1 MNDAQ
6 PPVPPSAGRVRLD
19 AEVLK
24 AIRHELGLS
33 QEAFALACFERQL
46 CVSIASVK
54 RAETGKSLLLRTA
67 RHLAEFHGL
76 PLQSL
81 LLPGAPDEDV
91 TPLFDVGELRRESD
105 VSQLDGRL
113 VQLLCVW
120 PVSDRERP
128 VIEASLQDDGA
139 MLMPPP
145 SLDAVLAV
153 FGLPK
158 TQRGDLA
165 RCLSA
170 ASRWRDRH
178 VLISGGKWMDP
189 VLEWPHDCMQTW
201 VRRQAPAI
209 YVHCSMF
216 GQVRALHQVEAVSH
230 VELGRMGAAHRQVR
244 RQFALAG
251 RQHELRLHGSLLNS
265 VLSDQQ
271 SQVMLVQ
278 GMAGMGK
285 SRLLAEMIDMAQQH
299 FLCAVLVEIQ
309 DFGGDRHREVCG
321 SLLKSLL
328 DLHEVTPFWDQLVS
342 QRVAHVGLS
351 ADQMLVCKEMLA
363 MSLSAEERM
372 VLQAMGHA
380 TRSQLLVQLL
390 VRIISRMA
398 LQRPMLIVVE
408 DAHWASASTIETL
421 ARVMA
426 ACHESQVLWV
436 LSGRVEEPQRLAD
449 LQRMIP
455 DVAVTSLSLAPLRPA
470 EVKDLLHQFGH
481 VDEAWRT
488 QCMQRAQGHPLF
500 LTQLLMADRHEQLPD
515 NFQHLLQVRL
525 DEVSPQDRHALRLAA
540 VLGQPFNTDDIHALM
555 PTPGYELDALVQH
568 CLLRHLDGDRFDF
581 LHALIRQGIYE
592 VLPFRQR
599 EAMHVQV
606 AQHFESRD
614 ASLYAQ
620 HLHLAR
626 QAQAPAA
633 LLSAARQRHEDFDH
647 EAALS
652 LLLMY
657 GDVDY
662 APRDA
667 YAHAMVLG
675 DVHAKM
681 GSMPQAR
688 GAYEQAVVHAPD
700 VVARLKAKVALAGVL
715 NVLEELTAEEAL
727 IDEALPEAEAAGAL
741 AQLAALH
748 YLKGN
753 LYFPRGDV
761 QRSRMHHGL
770 AMAHAQQAGA
780 ARLQAQALSGLGDSY
795 YAEGLMHT
803 ANDHFVRCLRLCD
816 AHSLRDIEASNR
828 FMLATTQIYLCHTP
842 QALTEAAASAALAR
856 RVGNRRA
863 EVVSRLTASW
873 VELGAGRP
881 QEALFHVNE
890 GLMISRAMGAMRF
903 EPFLQEAQARA
914 LYAAGDES
922 QAQRVIQYALDSV
935 ERLKLHAF
943 IGPWVMGTWALL
955 HSQDDRALAMIE
967 RGQAQIERGCVAHNV
982 YRFHASAME
991 VCTLNGHH
999 EVARRL
1005 GEAWLQR
1012 TGQEP
1017 TPWVSLLHAFM
1028 LQCQESDALPHPDHP
1043 AWMALREQQILHVL
1057 LKLPRVLL
1065 R

>member
-1 MNDAQ
+1 MNDAALTIALT
-6 PPVPPSAGRVRLD
+6 AGRVRLD

-24 AIRHELGLS
+24 ARRHQLGLS

-76 PLQSL
+76 TLQAL
-81 LLPGAPDEDV
+81 LLPHGLETEAETSLVAVQDAGMADEV
-91 TPLFDVGELRRESD
+91 QV
-105 VSQLDGRL
+105 DGRL

-120 PVSDRERP
+120 PVSDRER
-128 VIEASLQDDGA
+128 ASVEGHLRDDGA
-139 MLMPPP
+139 VIMPAPYV
-145 SLDAVLAV
+145 DAVLAV

-158 TQRGDLA
+158 AQRGDLN
-165 RCLSA
+165 RCLA
-170 ASRWRDRH
+170 AATRWRDRH
-178 VLISGGKWMDP
+178 VLVSGGRWQTS
-189 VLEWPHDCMQTW
+189 VLEWPHECMQTW
-201 VRRQAPAI
+201 IRRQAPAI
-209 YVHCSMF
+209 YVHRSMF
-216 GQVRALHQVEAVSH
+216 GQVRALHQVDAVSH
-230 VELGRMGAAHRQVR
+230 VDLGRLGAAHRQVR

-265 VLSDQQ
+265 VLADQQ

-285 SRLLAEMIDMAQQH
+285 SRLLAEMVDVAQQH
-299 FLCAVLVEIQ
+299 FLCAVQVEIQ
-309 DFGGDRHREVCG
+309 DFGGDRHREVCAA
-321 SLLKSLL
+321 LLKSLL
-328 DLHEVTPFWDQLVS
+328 DLHEVTPFWDQLVN
-342 QRVAHVGLS
+342 QRVAHVGLQV
-351 ADQMLVCKEMLA
+351 DQMLVCKELLS

-380 TRSQLLVQLL
+380 ARGQLLVQLL
-390 VRIISRMA
+390 ATIIARMA

-421 ARVMA
+421 ARVMTA
-426 ACHESQVLWV
+426 SHESQVLWV

-455 DVAVTSLSLAPLRPA
+455 DVAVTSLSLAPLRPH
-470 EVKDLLHQFGH
+470 EVKDLLQQFGH
-481 VDEAWRT
+481 VDEVWRH

-540 VLGQPFNTDDIHALM
+540 VLGQSFSAADLHALM
-555 PTPGYELDALVQH
+555 SAPGYQLDALVQH

-581 LHALIRQGIYE
+581 LHALIRQGVYE
-592 VLPFRQR
+592 ALPVRQR

-614 ASLYAQ
+614 AVLAAQ
-620 HLHLAR
+620 HLHKAR
-626 QAQAPAA
+626 QPHAPAA
-633 LLSAARQRHEDFDH
+633 LLLAARARHEDFDH

-652 LLLMY
+652 LLHMY
-657 GDVDY
+657 GSIDY
-662 APRDA
+662 SPRDE
-667 YAHAMVLG
+667 HALAMMLG

-688 GAYEQAVVHAPD
+688 EAYERAVAHAPD
-700 VVARLKAKVALAGVL
+700 EVARLMAKVALAGVL
-715 NVLEELTAEEAL
+715 NVLEELQAEEAL
-727 IDEALPEAEAAGAL
+727 IDEALPQAQAAGAT

-761 QRSRMHHGL
+761 VHSRMHHGL
-770 AMAHAQQAGA
+770 AMELAQQAGA
-780 ARLQAQALSGLGDSY
+780 ARLQAQALSGLGDSF
-795 YAEGLMHT
+795 YAEGLMRT

-816 AHSLRDIEASNR
+816 EHSLRDIEASNR
-828 FMLATTQIYLCHTP
+828 FMLATTQIYLCQTP
-842 QALTEAAASAALAR
+842 QALVEAVASAMLAR

-863 EVVSRLTASW
+863 ELVSRLTASW
-873 VELGAGRP
+873 VELGCGRP
-881 QEALFHVNE
+881 QEALFHINE
-890 GLMISRAMGAMRF
+890 GLMICRAMGAMRF

-914 LYAAGDES
+914 LYASGDEVL
-922 QAQRVIQYALDSV
+922 AQRVIQMALDGV

-955 HSQDDRALAMIE
+955 HSHDERAMAMIE

-991 VCTLNGHH
+991 VCTLLGQHDA
-999 EVARRL
+999 ARRI
-1005 GEAWLQR
+1005 GESWLR
-1012 TGQEP
+1012 STGREP
-1017 TPWVSLLHAFM
+1017 TPWVRLLHDFM
-1028 LQCQESDALPHPDHP
+1028 LRCQDLEALPHPDDP
-1043 AWMALREQQILHVL
+1043 AWLALREQQLLHVM